1 VELHAFVLLRPG
13 SIPKTS
19 SGKIQ
24 RHACRCDFLAERLDA
39 LGAWRASGSSSSGS
53 LNRAALLA
61 APPSR
66 RRGLL
71 EKHFQDQFAR
81 VLGMA
86 PSAVDPCEPLSSLG
100 LSSLNT
106 FELKNLWEERLGVS
120 FPVSSFLDGASISDL
135 TAQALAELQAPVAA
149 HEPGPLQRA
158 M

>member
-1 VELHAFVLLRPG
+1 RTAEHSHADLCPGSGAAFSVEVYGQERLVMVCEATLRRRPDVADIAECVRRAIADGHDVELHAFVLLRPG

-24 RHACRCDFLAERLDA
+24 RHPCRSDFLAARLDA
-39 LGAWRASGSSSSGS
+39 LGAWRASGSSSPGS

-71 EKHFQDQFAR
+71 VKHFQDQFAR

-86 PSAVDPCEPLSSLG
+86 PSAVDPCEPLS
-100 LSSLNT
+100 
-106 FELKNLWEERLGVS
+106 
-120 FPVSSFLDGASISDL
+120 
-135 TAQALAELQAPVAA
+135 
-149 HEPGPLQRA
+149 
-158 M
+158 